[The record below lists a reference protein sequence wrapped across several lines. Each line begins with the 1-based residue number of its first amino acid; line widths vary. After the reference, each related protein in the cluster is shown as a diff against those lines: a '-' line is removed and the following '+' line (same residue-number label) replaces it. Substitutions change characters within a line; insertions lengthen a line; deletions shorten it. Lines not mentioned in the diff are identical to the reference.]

1 MRSLILFAG
10 DKIEKNEM
18 GGACATYVG
27 RERCAQGVGRETLTE
42 RDHWGDQDVDGR
54 IILRWILRKWEGVVG
69 TGWGWLRI
77 GTGGGR
83 L

>member
-1 MRSLILFAG
+1 MWHVWRKGEVCTRFRWGNL
-10 DKIEKNEM
+10 
-18 GGACATYVG
+18 
-27 RERCAQGVGRETLTE
+27 RE
-42 RDHWGDQDVDGR
+42 RDHWGDHDVDER
-54 IILRWILRKWEGVVG
+54 IILRWILRKWKGIVG